1 MCVRRPD
8 LNTIIKQLKSK
19 FYFNSKKEF
28 IDALTKSIL
37 LVFTILSA
45 SFILVIIFFVAEEGI
60 KPFVSD
66 NQGLGRVNLI
76 SFLTGSVWL
85 RGATFAS
92 NLYSVGF
99 IIINTLYIG
108 LLSLLLAMPVGV
120 LTALFIAKIAPKKIA
135 RILRTVIELL
145 AAIPSIVYGLFGSG
159 VILKFVYNLAKVF
172 GIQSKG
178 GNSVLATVIVLALMI
193 LPTIAALSEVAIR
206 SVNKDIEHGSLALGA
221 TKTQTNFKVVL
232 TSAKSGIFSAA
243 ILGIGRALGEAT
255 AVSLV
260 AGGSRSGPSFG
271 FFQTTST
278 LTSTMLDGF
287 KETIGLDYDIRFSV
301 GIVLMIVIL
310 ITNAILNFAKRK
322 IGKVHVK

>member
-1 MCVRRPD
+1 M
-8 LNTIIKQLKSK
+8 NTFINQLKSK
-19 FYFNSKKEF
+19 IKINSKKEL
-28 IDALTKSIL
+28 IDLLTKA
-37 LVFTILSA
+37 VFLFFTFISA
-45 SFILVIIFFVAEEGI
+45 SFILVIIIFVAEEGI

-66 NQGLGRVNLI
+66 NDGLGPVNLVR
-76 SFLTGSVWL
+76 FLTGTDWL
-85 RGATFAS
+85 KGATFAS

-99 IIINTLYIG
+99 IIVNTLYIAF
-108 LLSLLLAMPVGV
+108 LALLLAMPIGV
-120 LTALFIAKIAPKKIA
+120 LTALFIAKIAPKKLA
-135 RILRTVIELL
+135 AILRTVVELL

-159 VILKFVYNLAKVF
+159 VILKLVYDFAKVF

-178 GNSVLATVIVLALMI
+178 GNSVMSTVIVLALMI

-206 SVNKDIEHGSLALGA
+206 SVRKDIEHGSLALGA

-232 TSAKSGIFSAA
+232 TSAKSGIFAAA

-260 AGGSRSGPSFG
+260 AGGARSGPSFG

-278 LTSTMLDGF
+278 LTSTMLQGL

-301 GIVLMIVIL
+301 GLVLMAVIL
-310 ITNAILNFAKRK
+310 ITNAALNFAKRK
-322 IGKVHVK
+322 IGNVHVK